1 MAPIFGAIETR
12 IKLFVLEAGGLVDR
26 SLPEIAPVNF
36 APRDKA
42 PTVIFNGRYDLSF
55 PVETSAK
62 PLLDLLGTPKQK
74 KALILFD
81 GGHVPPLDSTLKKQ
95 MLECLDTY
103 LGPVR

>member
-1 MAPIFGAIETR
+1 
-12 IKLFVLEAGGLVDR
+12 
-26 SLPEIAPVNF
+26 
-36 APRDKA
+36 
-42 PTVIFNGRYDLSF
+42 VIFNGRYDIVY

-81 GGHVPPLDSTLKKQ
+81 GGHVPPLDSKLKKE
-95 MLECLDTY
+95 MLDCLDRY